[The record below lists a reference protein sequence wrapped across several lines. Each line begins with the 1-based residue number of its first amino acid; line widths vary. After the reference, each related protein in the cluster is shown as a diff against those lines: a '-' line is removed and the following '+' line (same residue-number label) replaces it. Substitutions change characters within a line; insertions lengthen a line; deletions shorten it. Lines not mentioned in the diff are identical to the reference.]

1 MSSYLFPG
9 DDRSMQNKW
18 LIQAEW
24 RPSFYNFLLNNSMC
38 IAAEVRKIT
47 SDKNT
52 ENSLFKVAGGA
63 WLHVSY
69 GHSNIEKDFLVQKL
83 RQTGCDEV
91 WNILLN
97 WSQLSVQNS

>member
-1 MSSYLFPG
+1 
-9 DDRSMQNKW
+9 
-18 LIQAEW
+18 
-24 RPSFYNFLLNNSMC
+24 MC
-38 IAAEVRKIT
+38 IAAEVWKIT

-91 WNILLN
+91 
-97 WSQLSVQNS
+97 